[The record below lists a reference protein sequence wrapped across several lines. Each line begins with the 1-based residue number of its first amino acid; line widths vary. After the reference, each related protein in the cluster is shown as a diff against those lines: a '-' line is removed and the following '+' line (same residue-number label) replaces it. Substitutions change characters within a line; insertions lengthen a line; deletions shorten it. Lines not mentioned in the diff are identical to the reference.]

1 MSLNYIR
8 IFRVLKALLRDSQ
21 SFRTDDQRSQ
31 KLAEDALAKA
41 ESNRNALARVWDDVT
56 ALVRLIKAWAQG
68 RYRSIPWRSVS
79 LAIAALLYLLSP
91 LDGLPDFIPGLG
103 LLDDVFIVTWVI
115 RAIQKELDKFKMWE
129 ANAA

>member
-8 IFRVLKALLRDSQ
+8 IFRVLKTLLRQ
-21 SFRTDDQRSQ
+21 SERYRTDDVRSGQ
-31 KLAEDALAKA
+31 LADDALAKA
-41 ESNRNALARVWDDVT
+41 ESNRGALARVWDDVT
-56 ALVRLIKAWAQG
+56 ALIRLIKAWAKG
-68 RYRSIPWRSVS
+68 RYRNIPWRNVS

-103 LLDDVFIVTWVI
+103 LLDDVFIVSWVI